1 MHGRCLCM
9 VVSMHGRCLCMV
21 VSMLGTV
28 ADGMPTTHT
37 FFPHLLTLVA
47 DPKRKVADYMTDYMI
62 PNGS

>member
-1 MHGRCLCM
+1 
-9 VVSMHGRCLCMV
+9 MV